1 MDKLIL
7 SNKNK
12 ESNCEDSKFSL
23 EKGFNKY
30 TYKSIENELNNSTEE
45 YFTTEE
51 LSEKLGI
58 AKVTVRKYLDYMSEH
73 GQLEKIIEYGKVG
86 RPLYKYKLI

>member
-1 MDKLIL
+1 M
-7 SNKNK
+7 SNKDLT
-12 ESNCEDSKFSL
+12 SNL

-30 TYKSIENELNNSTEE
+30 TYRAIVNELDNIKEE

-58 AKVTVRKYLDYMSEH
+58 AKVTVRKYLDYMRKQ
-73 GQLEKIIEYGKVG
+73 GQLA
-86 RPLYKYKLI
+86 KLLCFRQTI